1 MIRPKDR
8 ITTSQTAVI
17 VTSFLLAT
25 GILTLPRTSVA
36 EVKTPDV
43 WIALLL
49 GGLIALTAGI
59 IIVALSR
66 QFPEK
71 TFYQYCGEIVGKPIG
86 GLLSLFVSF
95 LKKRFINIAGR

>member
-43 WIALLL
+43 WTFIRGTHCAH
-49 GGLIALTAGI
+49 GGNHHRG
-59 IIVALSR
+59 V
-66 QFPEK
+66 
-71 TFYQYCGEIVGKPIG
+71 KPP
-86 GLLSLFVSF
+86 VS
-95 LKKRFINIAGR
+95 